1 MRITEHALRKIIREE
16 LAATY
21 LNEVEVKPGEV
32 QRRYT
37 TALGNPA
44 MKKRELE
51 EEIKKA
57 LLKVFSNI
65 KGLDRERFN
74 YYGTFSDPTS
84 EVDERYSVIIDV
96 LPGKSWFVLE
106 SPEME
111 LMPDLKTALQD
122 ELKKLWAIKPGVVSS
137 ANIDRLQ
144 TLAGNKYELTI
155 DFPPSTEEKPA
166 EDVIQYTVKKGDI
179 LAAIVTKFYNLP
191 YSPKL
196 FPLYR
201 LLSNHFMLPKRPDP
215 NTITPG
221 DVLSLPAELKFKDRT
236 VPRKTVA

>member
-16 LAATY
+16 LAVTY

-32 QRRYT
+32 QRRHT

-57 LLKVFSNI
+57 VLKTLSNI
-65 KGLDRERFN
+65 EGLGRQKFQ
-74 YYGTFSDPTS
+74 YYGTFQDPAGN
-84 EVDERYSVIIDV
+84 VDELHNIIVNVI
-96 LPGKSWFVLE
+96 PGKSWFVLE
-106 SPEME
+106 WPDMS
-111 LMPDLKTALQD
+111 LTADLKNTIGD
-122 ELKKLWAIKPGVVSS
+122 ELSKLWAVKAGEVSS

-144 TLAGNKYELTI
+144 TLAGHKYELTI